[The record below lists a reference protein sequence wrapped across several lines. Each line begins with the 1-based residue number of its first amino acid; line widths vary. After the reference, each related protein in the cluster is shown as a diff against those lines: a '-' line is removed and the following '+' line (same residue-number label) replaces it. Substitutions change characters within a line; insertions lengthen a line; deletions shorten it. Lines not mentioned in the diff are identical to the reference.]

1 MSSKEEDFRSFR
13 VIRSSKY
20 VLGSHYVP
28 SGGSTNPNFK
38 DPIGFQNPVPKSQSV
53 PDSVMHQ
60 HSALV

>member
-1 MSSKEEDFRSFR
+1 MSFR

-53 PDSVMHQ
+53 PDSVMHP